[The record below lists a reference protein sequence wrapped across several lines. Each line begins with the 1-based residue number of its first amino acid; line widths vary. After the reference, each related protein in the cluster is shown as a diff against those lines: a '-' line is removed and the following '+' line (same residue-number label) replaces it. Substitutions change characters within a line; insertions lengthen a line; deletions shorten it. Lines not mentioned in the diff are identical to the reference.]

1 MPNQVRSLILAMN
14 QQTITMRILLAL
26 LAFLPIILHAQRFTL
41 DAQISDSANGE
52 NLIGVVVKNSATGS
66 GAVTDLN
73 GHFELSVAVGDTLEC
88 ALLGY
93 RTLRYGV
100 RSADQ
105 SVAIQL
111 KMTSTENEFNV
122 IVVSAGKFEQSVSE
136 VTVSME
142 VLTPQLLHDKNVV
155 SADEALQQTPGVS
168 IVDKE
173 PQIRSGS
180 GYSFG
185 AGSRVQILVDDL
197 PTLSGDAGRPAWDY
211 LPIENVSQVEVIK
224 GASSVLYGS
233 AALSG
238 VINLRTAAPA
248 DTARTVVT
256 AYHGVFSTPQN
267 TSSVYWS
274 SSLQR
279 SGLSFLHLQKFGQL
293 DVTLAANLVGD
304 DGHLGPQR
312 DTATGA
318 FDNSY
323 NPFTVDRYNANS
335 RARMNANLRYRSKK
349 VTGLSFGLNTNWN
362 TSNSLATL
370 VWENADSALYGAYE
384 GSATRTIQLLGTVDP
399 YVTYFTPSAQ
409 KHSLRTRWQSLDNN
423 NDNEQGN
430 FSDQYYG
437 EYQYQ
442 HHWGDKSPNAL
453 TTTFGT
459 VAMYT
464 KARGELFTGGNA
476 DGRNTAENYAAY
488 LQADKKFFGKLNV
501 SAGVRYEYFRINTES
516 DEKPVFRA
524 GANYELGRA
533 TFVRASYGQGFRF
546 PSIAEKFIVTGVG
559 SINIFSNPS
568 LVAETSDNAEIG
580 IKQGFKIRNFMGY
593 ADVAVFQQ
601 NYENFIEFTFGQWK
615 DVPAGTPITS
625 YFDELAKTFGFK
637 SLNTGKARIRGAEF
651 SLMGAGNIGQ
661 HEFQLLAGYTYTQPI
676 SLTPDYNYS
685 VQNAETTVDVDV
697 TYLNTSSDTQG
708 GILKYRL
715 QHLVRGDIFW
725 KHKEFSAGLS
735 ARYNSHMQNIDKAF
749 TDLEAISFANFQ
761 PGLTQW
767 RTDHTTGDY
776 VFDLRIGYEIK
787 GKHRIAIVINN
798 ALNRE
803 YAIRPL
809 SIEEPRLSMLQYT
822 LTL

>member
-1 MPNQVRSLILAMN
+1 MN

-41 DAQISDSANGE
+41 DAQISDSKTGE

-73 GHFELSVAVGDTLEC
+73 GHFELTVAVGDTLEC

-111 KMTSTENEFNV
+111 NMTSTENEFNV

-185 AGSRVQILVDDL
+185 AGSRVQILVDDM
-197 PTLSGDAGRPAWDY
+197 PSLSGDAGRPAWDY

-238 VINLRTAAPA
+238 VINLRTATPA

-256 AYHGVFSTPQN
+256 AYHGIFSKPQN
-267 TSSVYWS
+267 IRSVYWS
-274 SSLQR
+274 GSLQR

-293 DVTLAANLVGD
+293 DVTLAANVVGD

-312 DTATGA
+312 DTLTGD
-318 FDNSY
+318 FVNGY
-323 NPFTVDRYNANS
+323 NPFNADRYGANS
-335 RARMNANLRYRSKK
+335 RARINANLRYRSKK
-349 VTGLSFGLNTNWN
+349 FVGLSFGLNTNWN

-370 VWENADSALYGAYE
+370 VWANADTALYSAYE

-399 YVTYFTPSAQ
+399 YITYFTPSGQ

-423 NDNEQGN
+423 NDNNQGN

-442 HHWGDKSPNAL
+442 HHWENAGFSDF
-453 TTTFGT
+453 TTTLG
-459 VAMYT
+459 VVGMYT
-464 KARGELFTGGNA
+464 QARGELFTGGNS

-501 SAGVRYEYFRINTES
+501 SAGIRYEYFRINADS

-524 GANYELGRA
+524 GANYQLAKA
-533 TFVRASYGQGFRF
+533 TYVRASYGQGFRF

-559 SINIFSNPS
+559 SINIFANPS
-568 LVAETSDNAEIG
+568 LVAETSDNAEVG
-580 IKQGFKIRNFMGY
+580 IKQGFKIGRFMGY

-601 NYENFIEFTFGQWK
+601 NYENFIEFTFGPWGK
-615 DVPAGTPITS
+615 ATAGLD
-625 YFDELAKTFGFK
+625 FLKLFGFR
-637 SLNTGKARIRGAEF
+637 SLNTGQARIRGAEF
-651 SLMGAGNIGQ
+651 SIMGAGSIGN
-661 HEFQLLAGYTYTQPI
+661 HEFQLLGGYTYTNPV
-676 SLTPDYNYS
+676 SLTPNLNYALNDPLS
-685 VQNAETTVDVDV
+685 TSADTVS
-697 TYLNTSSDTQG
+697 YIRTSSDTSNH
-708 GILKYRL
+708 ILKYRL
-715 QHLVRGDIFW
+715 QHLVRGDLFW
-725 KHKEFSAGLS
+725 KHRNWSAGIS
-735 ARYNSHMQNIDKAF
+735 ARYNSRMQNIDNAF
-749 TDLEAISFANFQ
+749 TDLEAITIANFQ
-761 PGLTQW
+761 PGLIQW
-767 RTDHTTGDY
+767 RAEHTSGDY

-787 GKHRIAIVINN
+787 GKHRLAVIMNN
-798 ALNRE
+798 VLNRE

-809 SIEEPRLSMLQYT
+809 AIEEPRMTMLQYT

>member
-1 MPNQVRSLILAMN
+1 MPNHLHSLILAKN
-14 QQTITMRILLAL
+14 QQLITMRLLLVILLFVPTL
-26 LAFLPIILHAQRFTL
+26 LAAQKFTL
-41 DAQISDSANGE
+41 DAQVSDAKSGE
-52 NLIGVVVKNSATGS
+52 KLMGVVVKNATTSS
-66 GAVTDLN
+66 GAVSDME
-73 GHFELSVAVGDTLEC
+73 GHLELPVSVGDTIEC
-88 ALLGY
+88 AFLGY
-93 RTLRYGV
+93 KTLRYGI
-100 RSADQ
+100 Q
-105 SVAIQL
+105 SKDRGVAIEL
-111 KMTSTENEFNV
+111 KLQSAANEFNV
-122 IVVSAGKFEQSVSE
+122 VVISAGKFEQQVSE

-168 IVDKE
+168 VVDKE

-185 AGSRVQILVDDL
+185 AGSRVQILVDDM
-197 PTLSGDAGRPAWDY
+197 PSLSGDAGRPAWDY

-256 AYHGVFSTPQN
+256 AYHGFYSTPQN
-267 TSSVYWS
+267 KRSVYWDGQ
-274 SSLQR
+274 LQR
-279 SGLSFLHLQKFGQL
+279 SGLSFLHLEKFGQL

-312 DTATGA
+312 DSLGA
-318 FDNSY
+318 FNDTY
-323 NPFTVDRYNANS
+323 NPFTADRYSANS
-335 RARMNANLRYRSKK
+335 RARINANLRYRSKK
-349 VTGLSFGLNTNWN
+349 FVGLSFGLNTNWN

-370 VWENADSALYGAYE
+370 VWENADSALYSAYE

-399 YVTYFTPSAQ
+399 YITYFTPGGQ

-423 NDNEQGN
+423 NDNNQGN

-442 HHWGDKSPNAL
+442 HNWENAGISNF
-453 TTTFGT
+453 TTTLG
-459 VAMYT
+459 VVGMYT
-464 KARGELFTGGNA
+464 EARGELFTGGNA

-488 LQADKKFFGKLNV
+488 LQADKKLFDKLNL
-501 SAGVRYEYFRINTES
+501 SAGVRYEYFRINDES
-516 DEKPVFRA
+516 DNKPVFRA
-524 GANYELGRA
+524 GANYQLGRA
-533 TFVRASYGQGFRF
+533 TYLRASYGQGFRF

-559 SINIFSNPS
+559 SINIFANPS

-580 IKQGFKIRNFMGY
+580 IKQGFKIGNFMGY

-601 NYENFIEFTFGQWK
+601 NYENFIEFTFGPWGGAT
-615 DVPAGTPITS
+615 AGTD
-625 YFDELAKTFGFK
+625 FLKLFGFK
-637 SLNTGKARIRGAEF
+637 SLNTGPARIRGAEL
-651 SLMGAGNIGQ
+651 SIMGASSIGR

-676 SLTPDYNYS
+676 SLSPNLNYAVNDPSSNNPDYVSYM
-685 VQNAETTVDVDV
+685 
-697 TYLNTSSDTQG
+697 LTSSDPSKN
-708 GILKYRL
+708 ILKYRL

-725 KHKEFSAGLS
+725 KHKQFSSGLS
-735 ARYNSHMQNIDKAF
+735 VRYNSHMQNIDYAF
-749 TDLEAISFANFQ
+749 LYLESIQQLTNFN
-761 PGLTQW
+761 PGIQQW
-767 RTDHTTGDY
+767 RAEHTTGDY
-776 VFDLRIGYEIK
+776 VFDLRVGYEIK
-787 GKHRIAIVINN
+787 GRHRLAIIVNN
-798 ALNRE
+798 VLNRE

-809 SIEEPRLSMLQYT
+809 AIEEPRMSMLQYT